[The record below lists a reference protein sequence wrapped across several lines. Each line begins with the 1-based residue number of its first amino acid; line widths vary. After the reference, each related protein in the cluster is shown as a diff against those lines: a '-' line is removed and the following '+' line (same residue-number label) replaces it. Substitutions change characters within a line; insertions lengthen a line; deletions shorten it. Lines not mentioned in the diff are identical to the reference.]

1 MSGACAPVGRAD
13 MSIVLPAAI
22 WSRERMLLG
31 LVSTWVH
38 GQRDPGGWWD
48 YEGDPKEKKSSGIHI
63 YSPPQFCKIK
73 VRDWLKSHRVP
84 GSGATY
90 I

>member
-1 MSGACAPVGRAD
+1 MLQWEEQID

-48 YEGDPKEKKSSGIHI
+48 YEGDPKEKKIIRYTHLLPTTI
-63 YSPPQFCKIK
+63 
-73 VRDWLKSHRVP
+73 L
-84 GSGATY
+84 
-90 I
+90 